1 MWDFEA
7 DLSQTVLDQKC
18 SDKNSR
24 QDNEHISDVSS
35 NTTPFRN
42 SQSQAIDWNSSD
54 EDSKSITEKIDS
66 TKTESTKKSSHAQN
80 LTQLQVP
87 LPSDLI
93 SMNMYLMI

>member
-18 SDKNSR
+18 SDKNLR

-35 NTTPFRN
+35 NTTPYRE

-54 EDSKSITEKIDS
+54 EDSKRTTEKVDS
-66 TKTESTKKSSHAQN
+66 TKTESTKKLSCSRVR
-80 LTQLQVP
+80 LQIRFP
-87 LPSDLI
+87 RDSI
-93 SMNMYLMI
+93 SINMYLI